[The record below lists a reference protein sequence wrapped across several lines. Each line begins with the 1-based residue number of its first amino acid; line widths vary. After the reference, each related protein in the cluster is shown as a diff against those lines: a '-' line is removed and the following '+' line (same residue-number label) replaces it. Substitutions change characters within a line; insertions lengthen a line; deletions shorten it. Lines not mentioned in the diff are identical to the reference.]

1 MIFRAVEKTWDVM
14 RVWGRTKPALAHS
27 LTPDFFDSIPSC
39 IGSSPLCGDVRN
51 NSRQRSYDLL
61 RGRVLH
67 SRESSDYGSLVECS
81 MLGLLASA
89 LRGRVGLPAGR
100 RLTRL
105 GELSLCFRDFLVVH
119 GNILAIVVQ
128 RILVHLTPKVAGFIG
143 Q

>member
-1 MIFRAVEKTWDVM
+1 MSCGFGEEPSPLLLIV
-14 RVWGRTKPALAHS
+14 
-27 LTPDFFDSIPSC
+27 TPDFFDPIPSC

-81 MLGLLASA
+81 TLGLLASA

-105 GELSLCFRDFLVVH
+105 GELSLRFRDFLVVH

-128 RILVHLTPKVAGFIG
+128 RVLVHLTPKVAGFIG